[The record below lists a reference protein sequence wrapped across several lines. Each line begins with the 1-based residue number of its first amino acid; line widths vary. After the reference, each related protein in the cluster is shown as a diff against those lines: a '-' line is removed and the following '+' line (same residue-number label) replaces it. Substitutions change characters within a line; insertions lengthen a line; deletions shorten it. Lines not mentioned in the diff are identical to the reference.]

1 MSFDFLE
8 KTLQETSLLTP
19 KLLSVWKNGIKDLEK
34 PLHLLNR
41 DGSDAFHHCDIFKTA
56 REILEQLPV
65 DKDKFWSNFQ
75 LTKISYQSVKHGQ

>member
-41 DGSDAFHHCDIFKTA
+41 DGSDAFHHCDIFKTP

-65 DKDKFWSNFQ
+65 DKDKFWNNFQ

>member
-56 REILEQLPV
+56 REILKQLPV
-65 DKDKFWSNFQ
+65 DKDKFWNNFQ